1 MPNCERIH
9 ETVIR
14 DIVDIITDIKDT
26 DEVDF
31 FKTKRNNLNYSS
43 IASGSSNLTLVFPV
57 IVSKAM
63 DINTAAMISKAIE
76 RKCVT
81 MLQILFS
88 AISVSDAE
96 SVADYV
102 SQFHT
107 NLKVKNSMDVDEF
120 IHIMDKITEESAGLV
135 KVTDRDLY
143 EAARADLKNL
153 SMTLPDNVNEASLND
168 FKIMGSGNL
177 GQRTIMQEAP
187 TFLGDLASHGLQGDI
202 LNKLGT
208 GVGNSNSTNAN
219 TRSNSGRNNSGRGTT
234 NNTHNTTINNYNG
247 GGRNDGNNAV
257 NVAKTNMDMMRN
269 QIVDTEIKK
278 ANELIP
284 TMMIVN
290 FVSKQKD
297 GSAIAIDNAYIGVKA
312 KMYAVDSMDICNRI
326 TVKNKDR
333 NGLFNLVR
341 ATTREI
347 SFFRDF
353 LFAIDKAKLDALS
366 SSGRGESSKLWKVL
380 ERRSTKSKIRRTI
393 GRTANDASA
402 ISTLVITQNEVEYL
416 KTTES
421 IDMTN
426 PATVR
431 GIMESYNLMGFVIA
445 DEAAESVDFLFDTGD
460 DVFETLSFNHLE
472 RETSDGS
479 YKKVVNLMTKFAR

>member
-31 FKTKRNNLNYSS
+31 FKTKKNNLNYSS
-43 IASGSSNLTLVFPV
+43 IAKGSSNLTLVFPV
-57 IVSKAM
+57 IVSRAM

-81 MLQILFS
+81 MLQMLFS
-88 AISVSDAE
+88 AIAISDKE
-96 SVADYV
+96 NIVDYI

-107 NLKVKNSMDVDEF
+107 NLKIKNDMDIDEF
-120 IHIMDKITEESAGLV
+120 IGIMDKVTEESAGLV
-135 KVTDRDLY
+135 RVTDRDLY
-143 EAARADLKNL
+143 EAAKSDLMNL
-153 SMTLPDNVNEASLND
+153 AHVLPDNINESSLND
-168 FKIMGSGNL
+168 FKVIGSGAM
-177 GQRTIMQEAP
+177 GKKTIMHEAP
-187 TFLGDLASHGLQGDI
+187 MTSSAGKDVMQMSKTDMDI
-202 LNKLGT
+202 K
-208 GVGNSNSTNAN
+208 
-219 TRSNSGRNNSGRGTT
+219 
-234 NNTHNTTINNYNG
+234 
-247 GGRNDGNNAV
+247 
-257 NVAKTNMDMMRN
+257 RN
-269 QIVDTEIKK
+269 QIVDTDIKK

-297 GSAIAIDNAYIGVKA
+297 GTPIAIDNAYVGVKA
-312 KMYAVDSMDICNRI
+312 KMYAVDSMDVCNRI
-326 TVKNKDR
+326 KIKNTDK

-353 LFAIDKAKLDALS
+353 LFAIDKAKLDAVS

-402 ISTLVITQNEVEYL
+402 ISTLVITQTEVEYL
-416 KTTES
+416 KTAES

-431 GIMESYNLMGFVIA
+431 GIMEAYNLMSFVIV
-445 DEAAESVDFLFDTGD
+445 DEAAETVDFLFDTGD

-472 RETSDGS
+472 REASDGH
-479 YKKVVNLMTKFAR
+479 YKKVVNLMTKIAR

>member
-31 FKTKRNNLNYSS
+31 FKMKKNSLNYSS
-43 IASGSSNLTLVFPV
+43 IASGSNNLVLVFPV
-57 IVSKAM
+57 IVSRAM
-63 DINTAAMISKAIE
+63 DINTAAMIAKAIE

-81 MLQILFS
+81 MLQLLFS
-88 AISVSDAE
+88 AICVTDKE
-96 SVADYV
+96 NVVDYI

-107 NLKVKNSMDVDEF
+107 NLRVKNNMDLDEF
-120 IHIMDKITEESAGLV
+120 IDIMDKVTEESAGLV
-135 KVTDRDLY
+135 KVTDRTLY

-153 SMTLPDNVNEASLND
+153 CNVLPDDINESSLTE
-168 FKIMGSGNL
+168 FKIYGSGSF
-177 GQRTIMQEAP
+177 GGREVIQEAP
-187 TFLGDLASHGLQGDI
+187 KTA
-202 LNKLGT
+202 
-208 GVGNSNSTNAN
+208 
-219 TRSNSGRNNSGRGTT
+219 
-234 NNTHNTTINNYNG
+234 
-247 GGRNDGNNAV
+247 
-257 NVAKTNMDMMRN
+257 NVATNSLNNQLRVADTYSSILKVDHDMMRN
-269 QIVDTEIKK
+269 QIVDTDIKK

-284 TMMIVN
+284 TMMIIN

-297 GSAIAIDNAYIGVKA
+297 GNAIAVENAYIGVKA

-326 TVKNKDR
+326 KVKNQDR

-366 SSGRGESSKLWKVL
+366 SSGKGESSKLWKVL
-380 ERRSTKSKIRRTI
+380 ERRSTKSRIRRTI

-402 ISTLVITQNEVEYL
+402 ITSLVVSQNEVEYL
-416 KTTES
+416 KTMES

-445 DEAAESVDFLFDTGD
+445 DEASETVDFLFDTGD

-472 RETSDGS
+472 REASDGS
-479 YKKVVNLMTKFAR
+479 YKKVVNLMTKLTR

>member
-31 FKTKRNNLNYSS
+31 FKTKKNNLNYSS

-57 IVSKAM
+57 IVSRAM

-81 MLQILFS
+81 MLQMLFS
-88 AISVSDAE
+88 AICVSDAG
-96 SVADYV
+96 SVVDYV
-102 SQFHT
+102 AQFHT

-120 IHIMDKITEESAGLV
+120 IDIMDKVTEESAGLV

-143 EAARADLKNL
+143 EAAKADLKNL
-153 SMTLPDNVNEASLND
+153 AHTLPDNVNESSLND
-168 FKIMGSGNL
+168 FKIIGSGTL
-177 GQRTIMQEAP
+177 GARQVMQEAP
-187 TFLGDLASHGLQGDI
+187 KPTQMA
-202 LNKLGT
+202 
-208 GVGNSNSTNAN
+208 
-219 TRSNSGRNNSGRGTT
+219 TRAFG
-234 NNTHNTTINNYNG
+234 HDPI
-247 GGRNDGNNAV
+247 D
-257 NVAKTNMDMMRN
+257 VAKSYSNILKTDMDMMRN
-269 QIVDTEIKK
+269 QIVDTDIKK

-297 GSAIAIDNAYIGVKA
+297 GNTVAIDNAYIGVKA
-312 KMYAVDSMDICNRI
+312 KLYAVDSMDICNRI
-326 TVKNKDR
+326 KIKNSDR

-380 ERRSTKSKIRRTI
+380 ERRSVKSKIRRTI

-416 KTTES
+416 KTNES

-431 GIMESYNLMGFVIA
+431 GIMESYNLMSFVIV

-472 RETSDGS
+472 REASDGS
-479 YKKVVNLMTKFAR
+479 YKKVVNLMTKIAR

>member
-31 FKTKRNNLNYSS
+31 FKTKKNNLNYSS
-43 IASGSSNLTLVFPV
+43 IAKGSNNLTLVFPV
-57 IVSKAM
+57 IVSRAM
-63 DINTAAMISKAIE
+63 DINTAAMISKAVE

-81 MLQILFS
+81 MLQMLFS
-88 AISVSDAE
+88 AICVSDAE
-96 SVADYV
+96 NVVDYI

-107 NLKVKNSMDVDEF
+107 NLKIKNSMDVEEF
-120 IHIMDKITEESAGLV
+120 IDIMDKVTEESAGIR
-135 KVTDRDLY
+135 VTDRDLY
-143 EAARADLKNL
+143 EAAKGDLKNL
-153 SMTLPDNVNEASLND
+153 CHTLPDNINESSLNE
-168 FKIMGSGNL
+168 FKIL
-177 GQRTIMQEAP
+177 GAGTLGGKRVIQEAP
-187 TFLGDLASHGLQGDI
+187 HPLAMSLSVDTNNRVPQNAKAAGDI
-202 LNKLGT
+202 
-208 GVGNSNSTNAN
+208 
-219 TRSNSGRNNSGRGTT
+219 
-234 NNTHNTTINNYNG
+234 I
-247 GGRNDGNNAV
+247 
-257 NVAKTNMDMMRN
+257 KTDFDMKKN
-269 QIVDTEIKK
+269 QIVDTDIKK

-297 GSAIAIDNAYIGVKA
+297 GQAIAIDNAYIGVKA
-312 KMYAVDSMDICNRI
+312 KMYAVDSMDIINRI
-326 TVKNKDR
+326 KIKNQDR

-353 LFAIDKAKLDALS
+353 LFAIDKAKVDAIS

-402 ISTLVITQNEVEYL
+402 ITTLVVSQNEVEYL
-416 KTTES
+416 KMNES

-431 GIMESYNLMGFVIA
+431 GIMEAYNLMSFVIV
-445 DEAAESVDFLFDTGD
+445 DEAAERADFLFDTGD
-460 DVFETLSFNHLE
+460 DVFESLSFNHLE
-472 RETSDGS
+472 REASDQS
-479 YKKVVNLMTKFAR
+479 YKKVINLMTKIAR

>member
-31 FKTKRNNLNYSS
+31 FRTKKNNLNYSS

-81 MLQILFS
+81 MLQMLFS
-88 AISVSDAE
+88 AISVSDKE
-96 SVADYV
+96 NIVDYI

-107 NLKVKNSMDVDEF
+107 NLKIKNDMDIDEF
-120 IHIMDKITEESAGLV
+120 IDIMDKVTEESAGLV

-143 EAARADLKNL
+143 EAAKADLKNL
-153 SMTLPDNVNEASLND
+153 SMTLPDNVNESSLGE
-168 FKIMGSGNL
+168 FKIVGSGTM
-177 GQRTIMQEAP
+177 GQKTILQEAP
-187 TFLGDLASHGLQGDI
+187 KAAKVRASGLNGKDPVSTATAYSNI
-202 LNKLGT
+202 L
-208 GVGNSNSTNAN
+208 
-219 TRSNSGRNNSGRGTT
+219 
-234 NNTHNTTINNYNG
+234 
-247 GGRNDGNNAV
+247 
-257 NVAKTNMDMMRN
+257 KTDMDMMRN
-269 QIVDTEIKK
+269 QIVDTDIKK

-297 GSAIAIDNAYIGVKA
+297 GTPIAIDNAYVGVKA
-312 KMYAVDSMDICNRI
+312 KLYAVDSMDICNRI
-326 TVKNKDR
+326 KIKNSDR

-353 LFAIDKAKLDALS
+353 LFAIDKAKLDAIS

-380 ERRSTKSKIRRTI
+380 ERRSVKSKIRRTM

-431 GIMESYNLMGFVIA
+431 GIMESYNLMSFVIV
-445 DEAAESVDFLFDTGD
+445 DEAAETVDFLFDTGD

-472 RETSDGS
+472 REASDGS
-479 YKKVVNLMTKFAR
+479 YKKVVNLMTKIAR